1 MKPNKIVFAFALTAV
16 LLTLSIFIVKDL
28 NFHWIEVNEDKASVT
43 INFLLPMDKASF
55 NAHIKIQ
62 NQLGYEEDFACT
74 INWINDHVCELVLE
88 EKGEIRG
95 QQVQL
100 MIDQAPTTYE
110 KIHKDATIP
119 IQFKAPIHI
128 IEPVDEI
135 LISTTQSFIVRFNT
149 PMKKEVVHKYL
160 ASDGEF
166 IIEPLKIIQNGKEII
181 DYTSFTFTPKK
192 ALLNDHRYILTFKKG
207 MPSQSGIMLEES
219 QKVVLNTDIKPLIEE
234 VSPKTGSKWVG
245 LYPRIIVRSKTPM
258 KSAYLELDG
267 ELLTGELKNDYYAEF
282 YPDYVLGADR
292 NYSGNIQIQAASGE
306 LSDKM
311 PLSFTTLPL
320 KENRYWAE
328 VVLGK
333 NQEMIIYQG
342 TQEVKRIQCSGGSP
356 QTPTLRGTFY
366 VTSKGDKYFLEE
378 ENEGANYWLTLS
390 EGIRIHGMTR
400 NEYWEIKMNVLNR
413 LGEAQTKGDIVM
425 REEDALWLYEHL
437 PLDTMV
443 VVHP

>member
-1 MKPNKIVFAFALTAV
+1 MKPNKIVFAVALTVV

-28 NFHWIEVNEDKASVT
+28 NFHWTEVSEDKASIT

-55 NAHIKIQ
+55 NEHIKIQ
-62 NQLGYEEDFACT
+62 NQLGYVEDFACKV
-74 INWINDHVCELVLE
+74 NWISDHVCKIVLE
-88 EKGEIRG
+88 EKGQIRG
-95 QQVQL
+95 QKVQL
-100 MIDQAPTTYE
+100 IIDQAPTTYD
-110 KIHKDATIP
+110 KIYKEATIP

-128 IEPVDEI
+128 LEPISEI

-149 PMKKEVVHKYL
+149 PMKKEVIHKYL
-160 ASDGEF
+160 ASDAEF
-166 IIEPLKIIQNGKEII
+166 IIEPLKN
-181 DYTSFTFTPKK
+181 DDTSFTFTPKK
-192 ALLNDHRYILTFKKG
+192 PLENDHKYILTFKKG
-207 MPSQSGIMLEES
+207 MPSQSGIMLEEN
-219 QKVVLNTDIKPLIEE
+219 QKILLKTDQKPLIDE
-234 VSPKTGSKWVG
+234 VTPKSGSKWVG

-258 KSAYLELDG
+258 KTAYLELDG

-292 NYSGNIQIQAASGE
+292 SYQGNVQIQAASGE

-328 VVLGK
+328 VILGK
-333 NQEMIIYQG
+333 NQEMIVYQG
-342 TQEVKRIQCSGGSP
+342 TQEVKRIQCSGGATK
-356 QTPTLRGTFY
+356 TPTLKGTFY
-366 VTSKGDKYFLEE
+366 ITGKGDKYFSET

-425 REEDALWLYEHL
+425 REEDALWLYDQL
-437 PLDTMV
+437 PVDTMV
-443 VVHP
+443 VIHP